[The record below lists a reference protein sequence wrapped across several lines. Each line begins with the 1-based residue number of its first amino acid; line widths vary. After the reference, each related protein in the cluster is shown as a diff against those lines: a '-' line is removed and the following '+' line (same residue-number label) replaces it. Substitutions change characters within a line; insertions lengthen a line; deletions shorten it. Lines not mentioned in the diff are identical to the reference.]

1 MAHTLNNTLN
11 FSLETVLLSSSII
24 QRLPTLA
31 LCFCVTMTYI
41 LWVVMAWKYIKF
53 IKLKQDSKEK
63 LHQDKAKNV
72 VQHNIYF
79 GRIKIE
85 SESNCNTY
93 IPTKKL

>member
-1 MAHTLNNTLN
+1 
-11 FSLETVLLSSSII
+11 
-24 QRLPTLA
+24 
-31 LCFCVTMTYI
+31 
-41 LWVVMAWKYIKF
+41 MAWKYIKF
-53 IKLKQDSKEK
+53 IKLKQDSKKK